1 MAMNKADIVDILEE
15 IALLLE
21 LSGENPFKTRAYS
34 AGARA
39 LEAMEEPLADV
50 IAEGRLGE
58 IKGIGKA
65 LVDKITTLHET
76 GELDYYTNLKA
87 SIPAGLL
94 EMKEIP
100 GLGAK
105 KIKVLW
111 QKLGIETIAGLEA
124 ACKDDKIAGL
134 EGFGKKSQEKILTGI
149 ANREAYSKRHLW
161 WAADKAAQPILEE
174 LRKLPEVEQA
184 EVAGSLRRGKETVG
198 DLDFIVASTEPGP
211 IMDWFVQQ
219 ESVAEVTGHG
229 ETKSSIRLGNG
240 IGADLRVV
248 PPKQFASALHHFT
261 GSKEHNVLM
270 RQRALARGYSLSEW
284 GIFKEHEREKGEQ
297 RADKREEDRVQ
308 EIGSEAA
315 LFKFLGLEFIPPAL
329 REGRNEID
337 LAEKGPLPRLVEF
350 SDIRGCF
357 HNHTHASD
365 GNATLEE
372 MAEAAASYGWEYLS
386 IADHSKSSFQ
396 ANGLDAKRLRK
407 QIAQIRAINE
417 SGDYPVRL
425 LSGTECDILP
435 DGSLD
440 FDDDLLSA
448 LDCVVIS
455 VHSSFTQSE
464 EEMTARIIK
473 AIENPHTHM
482 LGHLTGRLLLRREAY
497 QVNVQKV
504 IDAAIANN
512 TAIELNANPVRLD
525 MDWRHWQKAAEKGL
539 LCAINP
545 DAHRTEGLQHVKAGV
560 QAARK
565 GWLEPEQV
573 INTWPLEKV
582 LDWLQKR

>member
-1 MAMNKADIVDILEE
+1 MNKSEIVDILEE

-21 LSGENPFKTRAYS
+21 LAGENPFKTRAYS

-39 LEAMEEPLADV
+39 LETLEEPLADV
-50 IAEGRLGE
+50 IAEERLGE

-111 QKLGIETIAGLEA
+111 QKLGIETIADLEA

-134 EGFGKKSQEKILTGI
+134 EGFGQKSQEKILTGI

-161 WAADKAAQPILEE
+161 WAADKTAQPILEG
-174 LRKLPEVEQA
+174 LRKLPQVEQA

-211 IMDWFVQQ
+211 IMNWFVQQ
-219 ESVAEVTGHG
+219 EGVAEVTGHG

-297 RADKREEDRVQ
+297 RTDKQEEDRVK
-308 EIGSEAA
+308 EIDSEAA

-372 MAEAAASYGWEYLS
+372 MAKAAASYGWEYLS

-417 SGDYPVRL
+417 SDDCKVRL

-512 TAIELNANPVRLD
+512 TAIELNANPARLD

-545 DAHRTEGLQHVKAGV
+545 DAHRTEGLEHVKAGV

-573 INTWPLEKV
+573 INTWPLDKV
-582 LDWLQKR
+582 LNWLKRS